1 MVNQPFTNTHL
12 ARELRAEE
20 CTISTAVPRT
30 QGQKTPP
37 AENVH
42 RFITIKDQ
50 EGGRILWASWGM
62 ALKKANTAEKKG
74 NIRDE
79 SQNWHIIGIVYAID
93 GSQNG
98 GAMPKI
104 RSAWPGYQ

>member
-20 CTISTAVPRT
+20 CSISTAVPRT

-50 EGGRILWASWGM
+50 EGGRILWGI
-62 ALKKANTAEKKG
+62 LGHGFEKKANTAEKKG
-74 NIRDE
+74 GGT
-79 SQNWHIIGIVYAID
+79 SGTSHKIGT
-93 GSQNG
+93 
-98 GAMPKI
+98 
-104 RSAWPGYQ
+104 